1 MDAGQEDQLRELRQT
16 DVDEAKC
23 RARYTVFKEHYG
35 TLLRLKQHFPFRW
48 AIIPCIYTYTIR

>member
-1 MDAGQEDQLRELRQT
+1 MDAGTEDQLRELRQT

-35 TLLRLKQHFPFRW
+35 TLLRLKQHFPFR
-48 AIIPCIYTYTIR
+48 